1 MKIGQL
7 IVQYLYNNKEVTLQ
21 EIGTFTLSQDIVFP
35 GENEKEAFLPDNAVQ
50 FHYNTRAGQDE
61 GLIDYI
67 VQTTRKIRPLAT
79 SDLESYTI
87 LGREYLN
94 IGKPFP
100 IEGLGTLQKADFG
113 GYEFVQGHSVNPR
126 LESPIHALKEKEEHA
141 ISFSTPART
150 TRSNGRN
157 WIVGIAALL
166 LLLLVPASI
175 YYLFREK
182 KASNQSAPVVLQD
195 TAAARDSPVA
205 TMPDSSRL
213 QAVMPMVN
221 DSSYVVAVKHYKT
234 EAKAKS
240 MLETFNGYGYKFELT
255 PVDSANYYLT
265 MKVDRPRADS
275 ARVLDSLNRLFGVKS
290 FILN

>member
-35 GENEKEAFLPDNAVQ
+35 GENEKEAFLPANAVQ

-126 LESPIHALKEKEEHA
+126 LESPVHTLREKEEHA
-141 ISFSTPART
+141 ISFSTPARA
-150 TRSNGRN
+150 RSNTKN
-157 WIVGIAALL
+157 WLVGIGALL

-182 KASNQSAPVVLQD
+182 KADKQSQPVIMQD
-195 TAAARDSPVA
+195 SVIAKDTQATLPIDPALLTPPVPAASDSMY
-205 TMPDSSRL
+205 T
-213 QAVMPMVN
+213 
-221 DSSYVVAVKHYKT
+221 VVVKQYST
-234 EAKAKS
+234 EARAQN
-240 MLETFNGYGYKFELT
+240 MLTTLNGYGYKLELT
-255 PVDSANYYLT
+255 PKDSANFYLT
-265 MKVDRPRADS
+265 MKVNGARADS
-275 ARVLDSLNRLFGVKS
+275 SRVLDSLSRLFGTRS
-290 FILN
+290 FILP

>member
-21 EIGTFTLSQDIVFP
+21 EIGTFTLSKDIVFP
-35 GENEKEAFLPDNAVQ
+35 AESDKEAYLPENAVQ

-79 SDLESYTI
+79 SDLESYSI

-94 IGKPFP
+94 IGKPFF

-113 GYEFVQGHSVNPR
+113 GYEFVQGHAINPR
-126 LESPIHALKEKEEHA
+126 LEQQVHALKEKEENA
-141 ISFSTPART
+141 ISFSTPAKA
-150 TRSNGRN
+150 RN
-157 WIVGIAALL
+157 NRKNWLIGIGALL

-175 YYLFREK
+175 YYLFRENK
-182 KASNQSAPVVLQD
+182 STTPSTPLILQD
-195 TAAARDSPVA
+195 SLTRRDSSSFRQ
-205 TMPDSSRL
+205 PDSIAAPSN
-213 QAVMPMVN
+213 AVFSVA
-221 DSSYVVAVKHYKT
+221 DSSYVVAVKKYKT

-240 MLETFNGYGYKFELT
+240 MLATYKGYGYNFEYKAA
-255 PVDSANYYLT
+255 DSLNHYLT
-265 MKVDRPRADS
+265 MKISGPRADS
-275 ARVLDSLNRLFGVKS
+275 SRVLDSLNRLFGVRS
-290 FILN
+290 FILP